1 MKRSYE
7 IVGGI
12 YLVQDGYEFDLHN
25 NFDFVRMDYSLE
37 ERTLL
42 LFWQRSNGNWVSSNM
57 PKTLTIEF
65 TQVSEFRFMPRD
77 PEIPFTEDDCLGA
90 FGYLVDEDW
99 ANGVVLVGPTQ
110 EPDPK
115 WLTAI
120 EFTSGAILAVQAE
133 SSSAAILA

>member
-7 IVGGI
+7 ILDGI
-12 YLVQDGYEFDLHN
+12 YLVQDGYELDLHN
-25 NFDFVRMDYSLE
+25 NFDFVRLEYSLV
-37 ERTLL
+37 ERKLL
-42 LFWQRSNGNWVSSNM
+42 LLWKRSNGNWVNSNT

-65 TQVSEFRFMPRD
+65 TEVGEFRFMPRD
-77 PEIPFTEDDCLGA
+77 PEIPFTEDDCLDS
-90 FGYLVDEDW
+90 FGYWVDEDW

-120 EFTSGAILAVQAE
+120 AFMSGAVLAIQAE
-133 SSSAAILA
+133 SSNAAILA